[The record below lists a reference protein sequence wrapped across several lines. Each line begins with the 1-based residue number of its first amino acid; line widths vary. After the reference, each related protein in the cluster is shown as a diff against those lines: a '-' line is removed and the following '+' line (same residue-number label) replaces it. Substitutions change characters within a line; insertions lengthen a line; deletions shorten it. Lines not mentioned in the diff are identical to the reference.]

1 MSNGGGFTPGLNQP
15 VSVVPISCDAMPF
28 SLCLL
33 PNPALKR
40 DRPQAAGPL
49 ALRYHCY
56 RYAERERK
64 AREACAEIL
73 ESVIDERIRLA
84 TQTDASTT

>member
-1 MSNGGGFTPGLNQP
+1 MKTVDDFLIAVDEWREAKAEVKRCYREADMS
-15 VSVVPISCDAMPF
+15 
-28 SLCLL
+28 
-33 PNPALKR
+33 
-40 DRPQAAGPL
+40 AG
-49 ALRYHCY
+49 YHCY

-84 TQTDASTT
+84 TQTDPSTT